1 MTAFVEPFVILTILI
16 ANAVVGVWQV
26 RQILVPVKKNVWV
39 CVWMC
44 VCVRVYVCGCVCV
57 LYVYV
62 YLSLYGCVCVS

>member
-57 LYVYV
+57 LCVYV